1 MKWFLMLLLALFV
14 TALVANGMV
23 LDNGY
28 ILIAYGDTTF
38 ETTLW
43 MGLVLVLVLFAALW
57 VIRALLWVV
66 LGSFNLVVPVTAGSR
81 RRRARINAS
90 RGLLNLIKGN
100 WRTAHRQLGKAAAEG
115 ESPLVNYLAAARAAH
130 LMGDEPLTGEYL
142 RRADAEVP
150 GATVAVGITQAQ
162 LHLSSGQ
169 LEQALA
175 ALNEL
180 RRKVPRHPYM
190 LKLLVRVYYRL
201 HEWESLQRLLPILER
216 HRVLPAEE
224 ISKLQGEAY
233 EQLFSQA
240 CERGLR
246 AGKDENRLQPVDA
259 LWDSLSRK
267 QKQDERLVEH
277 CAHCLIRLQAWDR
290 AEQLLSSVLR
300 RRYSDRL
307 MALYGRVRSSDAA
320 AQLIK
325 TEGLLKEHPDN
336 PVLLIA
342 HGRICC
348 ANELWGKARES
359 FERSLKLSRSTVA
372 CNELGQLLAQLG
384 EHEASTRYFR
394 EGLELA
400 TRQP

>member
-1 MKWFLMLLLALFV
+1 MKWFLMLLLALLAM
-14 TALVANGMV
+14 ALVANGMV

-43 MGLVLVLVLFAALW
+43 MGLLLILVLLCIVWCAK
-57 VIRALLWVV
+57 ALLW
-66 LGSFNLVVPVTAGSR
+66 LLLASLNLVVPVTAGSR
-81 RRRARINAS
+81 LRRARVNAS

-100 WRTAHRQLGKAAAEG
+100 WKSAHRQLGRAAAEG

-130 LMGDEPLTGEYL
+130 LMGDEQLTGEYL
-142 RRADAEVP
+142 RRADADVP

-162 LHLSSGQ
+162 LYLSSGQ

-175 ALNEL
+175 VLKEL

-201 HEWESLQRLLPILER
+201 HDWEGLQGLLPVLER
-216 HRVLPAEE
+216 YQVLPADE
-224 ISKLQGEAY
+224 ILKLQGEAY
-233 EQLFSQA
+233 AKLFALA
-240 CERGLR
+240 CEKGAR
-246 AGKDENRLQPVDA
+246 AAEAESLQQAD
-259 LWDSLSRK
+259 LIWDGLSRK
-267 QKQDERLVEH
+267 QKQDEVLV
-277 CAHCLIRLQAWDR
+277 AHYANCLIRLQAWER
-290 AEQLLSSVLR
+290 AEQLLSKSLR
-300 RRYSDRL
+300 RHYSDRL
-307 MALYGRVRSSDAA
+307 MELYGRVRSADISS
-320 AQLIK
+320 QLIK
-325 TEGLLKEHPDN
+325 AEALLKEHPDN

-342 HGRICC
+342 LGRICL

-359 FERSLKLSRSTVA
+359 FEKSLKLTRSTVA

-384 EHEASTRYFR
+384 EHEESTRYFR

-400 TRQP
+400 TRSA